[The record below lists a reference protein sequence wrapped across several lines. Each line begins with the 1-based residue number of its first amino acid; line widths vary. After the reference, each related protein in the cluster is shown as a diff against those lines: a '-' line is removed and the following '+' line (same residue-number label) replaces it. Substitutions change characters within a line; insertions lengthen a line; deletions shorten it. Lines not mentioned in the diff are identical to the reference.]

1 VNDKAG
7 LQAIIDYT
15 KVLLILAGGAIVFV
29 IQPSFFG
36 GSKLSKLLSILA
48 LLSLSVCIWSG
59 VLIFARGAAMLAQ
72 KQYDLQDAR
81 IRFPRKLNVM
91 AFLAGFILV
100 ALLVALRVLRT

>member
-1 VNDKAG
+1 MSEKDG
-7 LQAIIDYT
+7 LQAAIDTT
-15 KVLLILAGGAIVFV
+15 KVFLILAGGAIVFI

-48 LLSLSVCIWSG
+48 LLSLSTCILSG
-59 VLIFARGAAMLAQ
+59 VMVFARGCVMLAQ

-81 IRFPRKLNVM
+81 IGFPRKVNVM
-91 AFLAGFILV
+91 AFQAGFLLV

>member
-7 LQAIIDYT
+7 LQAVIDYT
-15 KVLLILAGGAIVFV
+15 KVFLILAGGAIVFI

-48 LLSLSVCIWSG
+48 LLSLSTCILSG
-59 VLIFARGAAMLAQ
+59 VMVFARGAVMLAQ
-72 KQYDLQDAR
+72 KQYDLGDVR
-81 IRFPRKLNVM
+81 IGFPRKLSVM

-100 ALLVALRVLRT
+100 ALLVAMRVLRT